1 MYIGIPIL
9 CNVTLG
15 VFMNEDGTILLIAGA
30 RPNFM
35 KLAPVSRALVDA
47 GISHKIVHTGQH
59 YDYNLSKV
67 FFDDL
72 EIPKPDY
79 FLEVGSGTHATQ
91 TAKIMI
97 EFEQLC
103 IHEEPRLVLVFG
115 DVNST
120 IACALVASKM
130 GIKVGHIEAGLRS
143 FDNTMPEETN
153 RILTDHLS
161 DYLFTTSELAVNNLL
176 NEGIHVDKIFFVGN
190 VMIDTLVWQDKK
202 IIDSNIL
209 EKLSLSPGSYEV
221 LTLHRPSN
229 VDDMDKLKD
238 ILSVF
243 GKNHF
248 NKIIF
253 PIHPRT
259 RNSVEKFGL
268 ESMVERGNIEVIDPL
283 GYNDFINLV
292 SNSNCVWT
300 DSGGIQEETS
310 FLGINCVTLRENTE
324 RPETLNLGT
333 NILISP
339 ESKSILETK
348 ENMVFSRKRSI
359 PLWDGKASLR
369 IVEIISGI
377 FK

>member
-243 GKNHF
+243 GKNRF

-310 FLGINCVTLRENTE
+310 FLGVNCVTLRENTE

>member
-310 FLGINCVTLRENTE
+310 FLGVNCVTLRENTE